1 MIKKLLKKLLFWFV
15 AYLVSAC
22 LFITI
27 SFAQDVSIKQFQIDG
42 NFRIANESV
51 IAYSGFELGDELSD
65 FNVNIALKSLYDTGL
80 FSDIKIGFDKGTLE
94 IILKENP
101 SINLITFEG
110 NKIFTESDLVDM
122 IVLQQKSIYSI
133 SKVKS
138 DTSALVESYRERG
151 HFNASI
157 EPKLILLEENRIN
170 LIFEINEGVP
180 SYIRKINFIGNSF
193 FSDRDLRDSIATSEK
208 KWWKFLS
215 ATTKYNSDLVNYD
228 TSLIQ
233 DLYKNKGFINS
244 KVVSAVAELSKDYK
258 DFFLTFS
265 IDEGSQYKFGE
276 SVISADI
283 DIDLDELY
291 DQIETVDGNIYR
303 ADLVKRTIG
312 NLTYA
317 VASFGYAFSDIRA
330 DIITNDDTS
339 TVKVIYNIIKGP
351 RIYVEKINIIGNS
364 STIDKVIRREI
375 EIAEGDPYNRNL
387 IEKSKDNLN
396 SLRYFA
402 NLDVVAN
409 PGSEEDLTVINVKVE
424 EKTTGSASVGAGYGS
439 VEGLNTQFGIQ
450 ETNFLGRGQQVT
462 LNTSLSTEA
471 QKFTLSF
478 LEPYYKNRNLGFGLD
493 IYSDVINYDTFTY
506 GLKRVGGQ
514 TKLVYNLSEF
524 TKFSPKISVARERIT
539 AENNASDF
547 INSQKGTKTISKIG
561 YTIFYDRRNRTFR
574 PTEGFSIKF
583 DDWYGVGN
591 VNTWK
596 HEIKSQLYHT
606 FAPSYIGRV
615 SFDIGGVHS
624 VGADDVRVSD
634 NFVLGGMGSL
644 RGFGGTGPRDANNV
658 LIGGKYYTHFST
670 ELDAPLLPEK
680 TAISSIL
687 FVDIGNV
694 WALDANVGTD
704 SSKYWRVSSGVN
716 LGWESPIGPFNFVFA
731 VPVRKYSS
739 DTTDF
744 FSWSIGYIF

>member
-27 SFAQDVSIKQFQIDG
+27 SFAQDVRIKQFQIDG

-80 FSDIKIGFDKGTLE
+80 FSDIKIGFDNGTLE

-157 EPKLILLEENRIN
+157 EPKLILLEENRVN
-170 LIFEINEGVP
+170 LVFEINEGVS
-180 SYIRKINFIGNSF
+180 SYIRKINFIGNNF

-215 ATTKYNSDLVNYD
+215 ATTKYNSDLVDYD
-228 TSLIQ
+228 TSLIHN
-233 DLYKNKGFINS
+233 LYKNKGFINS

-351 RIYVEKINIIGNS
+351 RIYVEKI
-364 STIDKVIRREI
+364 KF
-375 EIAEGDPYNRNL
+375 
-387 IEKSKDNLN
+387 K
-396 SLRYFA
+396 
-402 NLDVVAN
+402 
-409 PGSEEDLTVINVKVE
+409 
-424 EKTTGSASVGAGYGS
+424 
-439 VEGLNTQFGIQ
+439 IQ
-450 ETNFLGRGQQVT
+450 
-462 LNTSLSTEA
+462 
-471 QKFTLSF
+471 
-478 LEPYYKNRNLGFGLD
+478 
-493 IYSDVINYDTFTY
+493 
-506 GLKRVGGQ
+506 
-514 TKLVYNLSEF
+514 
-524 TKFSPKISVARERIT
+524 
-539 AENNASDF
+539 
-547 INSQKGTKTISKIG
+547 
-561 YTIFYDRRNRTFR
+561 
-574 PTEGFSIKF
+574 
-583 DDWYGVGN
+583 
-591 VNTWK
+591 
-596 HEIKSQLYHT
+596 
-606 FAPSYIGRV
+606 
-615 SFDIGGVHS
+615 
-624 VGADDVRVSD
+624 
-634 NFVLGGMGSL
+634 
-644 RGFGGTGPRDANNV
+644 
-658 LIGGKYYTHFST
+658 
-670 ELDAPLLPEK
+670 
-680 TAISSIL
+680 
-687 FVDIGNV
+687 
-694 WALDANVGTD
+694 
-704 SSKYWRVSSGVN
+704 
-716 LGWESPIGPFNFVFA
+716 
-731 VPVRKYSS
+731 
-739 DTTDF
+739 
-744 FSWSIGYIF
+744 